1 MSVFT
6 VKKEN
11 NDAALKWTTV
21 SETKNDHFDIERS
34 IDGINFT
41 KVGTVAGNGTTSL
54 TKNYAF
60 NDPLINVSAKVLY
73 YRLRIVDLDGKSTFS
88 QVLALRIDG
97 SVVVNNMT
105 VYPNPFTSHIKLQ
118 LYSAKE
124 ENSTVRF
131 FSMTGQEVLKR
142 NITLLPGDNIVIV
155 KDLETIAPGMYVME
169 FRTASGAVT
178 QRIIK
183 Q

>member
-21 SETKNDHFDIERS
+21 GETKNDHFDIERN

-41 KVGTVAGNGTTSL
+41 KVGTVAGNGTTNL
-54 TKNYAF
+54 PK
-60 NDPLINVSAKVLY
+60 
-73 YRLRIVDLDGKSTFS
+73 LRIQRSADQCFREGSVLSPAHCGPRRKSTFS

-105 VYPNPFTSHIKLQ
+105 VYRTFHQSYQI
-118 LYSAKE
+118 A
-124 ENSTVRF
+124 
-131 FSMTGQEVLKR
+131 
-142 NITLLPGDNIVIV
+142 IV
-155 KDLETIAPGMYVME
+155 
-169 FRTASGAVT
+169 
-178 QRIIK
+178 
-183 Q
+183 